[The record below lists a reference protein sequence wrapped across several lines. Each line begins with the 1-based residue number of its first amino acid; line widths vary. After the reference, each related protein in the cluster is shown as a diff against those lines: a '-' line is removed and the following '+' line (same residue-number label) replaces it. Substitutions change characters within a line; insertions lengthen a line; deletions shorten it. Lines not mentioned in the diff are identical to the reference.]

1 MEHFPQIDRLH
12 TDVLEDKYGPIHAEV
27 LHHDTEYR
35 EALLNDEENVART
48 YALTFF
54 SESEKDDEEVQKI
67 DEIIRNGGAIGK
79 TFRDFGYSIRKNVI
93 DAYLLETNPWLQEK
107 FGVTDPKAKA
117 RLSEFLA
124 AKEDGRPVIYGK
136 VMEAYTPDFR
146 PPAINDVDRQQI
158 SAPIAW
164 LEHHGVSRQDVWR
177 RIGNNNDW
185 TGLEEVIK
193 QSQTESQEWLDYYHK
208 LVEYHLALHS

>member
-1 MEHFPQIDRLH
+1 MEHFPQVDRLH

-35 EALLNDEENVART
+35 EALLNDENNIART

-54 SESEKDDEEVQKI
+54 TEKQAEEIQKI
-67 DEIIRNGGAIGK
+67 DEIIRDGGAIGK

-93 DAYLLETNPWLQEK
+93 DAYLLETNPWLQGK
-107 FGVTDPKAKA
+107 FNVTETQAKT

-124 AKEDGRPVIYGK
+124 AKEDGMPVVYGT

-146 PPAINDVDRQQI
+146 PPEINQVDRAQV

-164 LEHHGVSRQDVWR
+164 LEHHGVSREDVWK

-185 TGLEEVIK
+185 TGLEDIIK
-193 QSQTESQEWLDYYHK
+193 KSQAESHEWIDYYHK
-208 LVEYHLALHS
+208 LVEYYLGQHS